1 MHPLALFA
9 LCTSIWG
16 TTWYAIT
23 FQLAALAPELAVALR
38 FTCAGLIILAWCFW
52 RGVPLR
58 YSRRQHA
65 QIAILGLTNY
75 SISYVLIYHAE
86 QHIVSG
92 LVAVGYAATPLINL
106 LIARLMLGTPMSARV
121 ALGGSLG
128 VAGIVLIFWPEIAA
142 MQGNHWILIG
152 AAQTVIAVLIS
163 CYGNVWVG
171 KLHAEGIAGWGP
183 LAFSMLW
190 GGLISFGAVL
200 VTGVP
205 LTIEFSPAFWASF
218 LYLAVFGSVFAFGA
232 FFALIGRLGAAR
244 AGYVGVMSPV
254 IALLVSVAFEGYD
267 WRATTVAGVLLAVA
281 GNVFALWNPRRRAG
295 AAAPL
300 QSRA

>member
-1 MHPLALFA
+1 MNPLALFA
-9 LCTSIWG
+9 VCTTIWG

-38 FTCAGLIILAWCFW
+38 FTFAGLIILALCAT
-52 RGVPLR
+52 RGISLR
-58 YSRRQHA
+58 FTRRQHA

-75 SISYVLIYHAE
+75 SISYMLIYHAE

-92 LVAVGYAATPLINL
+92 LVAVGYAAAPLINM
-106 LIARLMLGTPMSARV
+106 LIARAMLGTRMNARV

-128 VAGIVLIFWPEIAA
+128 VVGIGLIFWPEIAA
-142 MQGNHWILIG
+142 MQGNHWILVG

-171 KLHAEGIAGWGP
+171 KLHAEGVLGWGP
-183 LAFSMLW
+183 LALSMLW
-190 GGLISFGAVL
+190 GGAISFATVL
-200 VTGVP
+200 AAGVP
-205 LTIEFSPAFWASF
+205 LAIQTSAAFWGSF
-218 LYLAVFGSVFAFGA
+218 LYLAVFGSVFAFAA
-232 FFALIGRLGAAR
+232 FFALIGRIGAAR

-254 IALLVSVAFEGYD
+254 IALLVSAAFEGYD
-267 WRATTVAGVLLAVA
+267 WRAATVAGVLLAVA
-281 GNVFALWNPRRRAG
+281 GNVLALWNPRRPAPLVT
-295 AAAPL
+295 PL